1 MSRKKIGLFVAGA
14 IIVAAAAVAGGNDEG
29 IAAVIVPTPTLTA
42 SASESPSVAPTASPT
57 SDPTPTL
64 APTPAAL
71 AGTVVEVV
79 DGDTVRV
86 ELPTGIETVRIIGID
101 TPEVVHPSR
110 ARGVL
115 RRRGDRLRQGH
126 LDGEAVSL
134 ELDPTQDER
143 DRYDRL
149 LAHVHVG
156 DTLYAA
162 EAIAAGY
169 GIHYVYERPS
179 IHAAELDAA
188 AETARNADAGIW
200 ASCDGRVDLPVV
212 PVVEPAP
219 VEEPD
224 PEPPANADCHPSY
237 EPCVPNA
244 GHDLDCGDIG
254 FVSPSSAP
262 TSTASM
268 AQTTTAGAARASD
281 GASSSTRR
289 NRLFRGCSAAG
300 RPRSIRAAN
309 WPGLRRS
316 WTSSEDVHRSSG
328 SWERP

>member
-1 MSRKKIGLFVAGA
+1 M
-14 IIVAAAAVAGGNDEG
+14 
-29 IAAVIVPTPTLTA
+29 
-42 SASESPSVAPTASPT
+42 
-57 SDPTPTL
+57 
-64 APTPAAL
+64 
-71 AGTVVEVV
+71 VEVV

-101 TPEVVHPSR
+101 TPEVVHPTEPE
-110 ARGVL
+110 ACFGAEATAFAK
-115 RRRGDRLRQGH
+115 DT
-126 LDGEAVSL
+126 LDGQAVTL

-188 AETARNADAGIW
+188 AETARDADAGIW
-200 ASCDGRVDLPVV
+200 ASCEGRVDLPVV

-254 FVSPSSAP
+254 FSVTVIGPDEYRLDRRP
-262 TSTASM
+262 RL
-268 AQTTTAGAARASD
+268 AQTTTAGAVES
-281 GASSSTRR
+281 
-289 NRLFRGCSAAG
+289 F
-300 RPRSIRAAN
+300 
-309 WPGLRRS
+309 
-316 WTSSEDVHRSSG
+316 
-328 SWERP
+328 

>member
-1 MSRKKIGLFVAGA
+1 MSRKKIGLFVVGA
-14 IIVAAAAVAGGNDEG
+14 IIVAAAAVAGGTDEG

-42 SASESPSVAPTASPT
+42 SASESPSVAPTASPLRT
-57 SDPTPTL
+57 RPPRWPRPRRPLPGPWSRSSTATPS
-64 APTPAAL
+64 ASSCRPASKPSGSSASTRPRSSIR
-71 AGTVVEVV
+71 AEPEACYGAEATAFAK
-79 DGDTVRV
+79 DT
-86 ELPTGIETVRIIGID
+86 
-101 TPEVVHPSR
+101 
-110 ARGVL
+110 
-115 RRRGDRLRQGH
+115 
-126 LDGEAVSL
+126 LDGQAVTL

-169 GIHYVYERPS
+169 GIHYIYERPS
-179 IHAAELDAA
+179 IHADELDAA
-188 AETARNADAGIW
+188 AETARDANAGIW

-254 FVSPSSAP
+254 FAVAVIGPDEYRLD
-262 TSTASM
+262 
-268 AQTTTAGAARASD
+268 GSD
-281 GASSSTRR
+281 NDG
-289 NRLFRGCSAAG
+289 RGCESY
-300 RPRSIRAAN
+300 
-309 WPGLRRS
+309 
-316 WTSSEDVHRSSG
+316 
-328 SWERP
+328 

>member
-1 MSRKKIGLFVAGA
+1 MSRKKIGLFAVGA
-14 IIVAAAAVAGGNDEG
+14 IIVAAAAVAGGADQDV
-29 IAAVIVPTPTLTA
+29 AAVTGPTPSPTLTA
-42 SASESPSVAPTASPT
+42 SASESPSPSVAPTTSPT
-57 SDPTPTL
+57 TDPTPTL
-64 APTPAAL
+64 EPTPAPL

-101 TPEVVHPSR
+101 TPEVVHPSQPE
-110 ARGVL
+110 ACFGAEASAFAK
-115 RRRGDRLRQGH
+115 DT
-126 LDGEAVSL
+126 LDGQAVTL

-156 DTLYAA
+156 DSLYAA

-179 IHAAELDAA
+179 IHADELDAA
-188 AETARNADAGIW
+188 AETAHDANAGIW
-200 ASCDGRVDLPVV
+200 ASCEGRVDLPLV
-212 PVVEPAP
+212 PVIESAP

-254 FVSPSSAP
+254 FSVAVIGPDEY
-262 TSTASM
+262 
-268 AQTTTAGAARASD
+268 RLDRDHD
-281 GASSSTRR
+281 GG
-289 NRLFRGCSAAG
+289 GCESY
-300 RPRSIRAAN
+300 
-309 WPGLRRS
+309 
-316 WTSSEDVHRSSG
+316 
-328 SWERP
+328 

>member
-126 LDGEAVSL
+126 PRRPGRQPRARPDPGRARPLRPAPRPRPRRRHAVRGRGHRRRVRHPL
-134 ELDPTQDER
+134 
-143 DRYDRL
+143 RL
-149 LAHVHVG
+149 R
-156 DTLYAA
+156 AA
-162 EAIAAGY
+162 EHPRRRAGRRRRN
-169 GIHYVYERPS
+169 RP
-179 IHAAELDAA
+179 H
-188 AETARNADAGIW
+188 ADAGIW
-200 ASCDGRVDLPVV
+200 ASCQGRVDLPAV
-212 PVVEPAP
+212 PVVETAPAK
-219 VEEPD
+219 EPD

-237 EPCVPNA
+237 QPCVPNA

-254 FVSPSSAP
+254 FRVAVIGPDEYRLD
-262 TSTASM
+262 
-268 AQTTTAGAARASD
+268 GSD
-281 GASSSTRR
+281 NDG
-289 NRLFRGCSAAG
+289 RGCESF
-300 RPRSIRAAN
+300 
-309 WPGLRRS
+309 
-316 WTSSEDVHRSSG
+316 
-328 SWERP
+328 